1 MKVEKKIITVS
12 GPRGSLTTEVHPLVY
27 FALEGDM
34 LITKVENS
42 RENYQSA
49 LWGLFRSLAQNMVEG
64 VTQGFKKEL
73 EISGIGFKA
82 EVKKDMVVF
91 ALGFSHPVEYK
102 IPKGIEVSVNKNII
116 TVSGID
122 KHAVGQTA
130 AEIRALK
137 KPEPY
142 KGKGIKYIDEVIR
155 RKAGKAAVKSE

>member
-12 GPRGSLTTEVHPLVY
+12 GPRGSLTTEVHPLVH
-27 FALEGDM
+27 FALEGST
-34 LITKVENS
+34 LLTKVANS

-82 EVKKDMVVF
+82 EVKNDMVVF
-91 ALGFSHPVEYK
+91 ALGFSHPVEYA

-142 KGKGIKYIDEVIR
+142 KGKGIKYINEVVR